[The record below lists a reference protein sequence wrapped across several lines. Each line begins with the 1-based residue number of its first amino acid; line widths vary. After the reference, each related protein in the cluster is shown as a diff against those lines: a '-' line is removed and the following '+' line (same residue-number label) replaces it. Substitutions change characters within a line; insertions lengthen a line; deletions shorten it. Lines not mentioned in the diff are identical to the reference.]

1 MTFYLSLFPGMMKH
15 KSSSFSGSCVSF
27 LLLQVMIST
36 SENWTVTIPTRHL
49 VAAVGGHAELSCQL
63 SPPRSAEHMEVR
75 WFRGD
80 DSKLVHL
87 YRDGHGVSEEAA
99 PEYVNR
105 TEFVKEAIREG
116 KVTLRL
122 RNISVSDDGSYQ
134 CSFKGSGI
142 NDVASM
148 NLSIAALGL
157 ETQIHVQAPGT
168 EGLVVDCNSGGW
180 FPKPQMECRDG
191 RGERVPHSSESYS
204 QDGARLFHVKTT
216 LVLRN
221 QSWDNMTC
229 YIRNPLTGEEKRT
242 NIILAG
248 DLFYPDHIWMIFS
261 VSLLFVILFLTIV
274 LSCQCFTKG
283 GYCCNEC
290 GVINGISLNVMLF
303 PCDCHGWLRPSVI
316 QLLTCL
322 VFFGLLIIYLKFRR
336 RVSISDPLFPL
347 YNDWM
352 RDMAM
357 LIACPM
363 AFFSLLIIVL
373 SMKLR
378 GHKEQDEYTIQSDR
392 DAIHQL

>member
-1 MTFYLSLFPGMMKH
+1 MTFYLSLFPGMMKL

-27 LLLQVMIST
+27 LLQVMIST

-122 RNISVSDDGSYQ
+122 HNISVSDDGSYQ

-191 RGERVPHSSESYS
+191 RGERVPHSSKSYS

-221 QSWDNMTC
+221 QSWGNMTC

-248 DLFYPDHIWMIFS
+248 DN
-261 VSLLFVILFLTIV
+261 
-274 LSCQCFTKG
+274 
-283 GYCCNEC
+283 CCNEC
-290 GVINGISLNVMLF
+290 GVIKGISLNVMLF
-303 PCDCHGWLRPSVI
+303 PCDCHGWFRPSVI